1 MNYWEE
7 QNVWEDEASA
17 AALDTQQPQL
27 PALLPLSGT
36 PEPEAPEPEATLT
49 GTTLRE
55 PLREPPELQELQ
67 KVRELQE
74 EVVDPLSAVQDK
86 EWEHEE
92 NVDSIEHDQD
102 VWDPLAQT
110 AVDSHVE
117 QDKEWEHE
125 ENVNSIKH
133 GQDVWDPLA
142 QTAVDSHVEDLINP
156 FGAMQMETLLI
167 NVDHEEEAKED
178 VQEITTALK
187 DPLSVDNSLEDV
199 DYEFENVVDNNQFTF
214 NVQVMEPV
222 KVGDTF
228 GAHVL
233 YKVKTQVILYT
244 EMIDG
249 LFGL

>member
-36 PEPEAPEPEATLT
+36 PEPEAEAPEPEPEPEATLT
-49 GTTLRE
+49 
-55 PLREPPELQELQ
+55 LREPPELQELQ

-74 EVVDPLSAVQDK
+74 EVVDPLSAV
-86 EWEHEE
+86 
-92 NVDSIEHDQD
+92 
-102 VWDPLAQT
+102 
-110 AVDSHVE
+110 